1 MKDGVDVTGYKKSLV
16 ADDFGLASL
25 PAANWQSK
33 LARPSDSPAAAAI
46 TAPEAPEEAVIG
58 D

>member
-1 MKDGVDVTGYKKSLV
+1 MKDKTDISGFKESLV

-25 PAANWQSK
+25 P
-33 LARPSDSPAAAAI
+33 DSIRQERLNLPDKDAVKVI
-46 TAPEAPEEAVIG
+46 TAAEPPEEAVIG